1 MTRPAHFTS
10 KRESNEIFKISRS
23 DLPIVLAR
31 KQSGGTTVSAT
42 SYLAN
47 RVGIRVF
54 VTGGI
59 GGVHRGVEHTMDI
72 SADLTELSRTP
83 ITVISAGI
91 KSILDIGRT
100 LEVLETNGVCVAVYQ
115 GKQFKTTNG
124 NSEQVTFPAFFTPDS
139 GISVNYNLKTS
150 ADVAELMR
158 QCDSIGLESAILLAV
173 PNDIEEGKV
182 YHQKLEKA
190 LLIAEREMKENKS
203 ISGKRVTPFLL
214 SKINELTGGE
224 SLQLNQQLIQHN
236 ALIGAQVAVEYSNV
250 LQGISKASSL
260 STPTPRQCSHRI
272 PVVIGGSV
280 YDIVAKA
287 DRSSS
292 FVKKIVLAVDVLNI
306 MRDPDNVLVRLVI
319 PIRQWHFSVAMVLC
333 GVVERL
339 NCAPIPP
346 PIEDDRPVVVALP
359 INNESCCIDGRG
371 K

>member
-1 MTRPAHFTS
+1 MTCPAHFSKFLVFRVLCLGIDQSIFSLKIIIFCFFKAS

-158 QCDSIGLESAILLAV
+158 QRDSIGLESAILLAV

-190 LLIAEREMKENKS
+190 LLIAEREMK
-203 ISGKRVTPFLL
+203 
-214 SKINELTGGE
+214 
-224 SLQLNQQLIQHN
+224 
-236 ALIGAQVAVEYSNV
+236 
-250 LQGISKASSL
+250 
-260 STPTPRQCSHRI
+260 
-272 PVVIGGSV
+272 
-280 YDIVAKA
+280 
-287 DRSSS
+287 
-292 FVKKIVLAVDVLNI
+292 
-306 MRDPDNVLVRLVI
+306 
-319 PIRQWHFSVAMVLC
+319 
-333 GVVERL
+333 
-339 NCAPIPP
+339 
-346 PIEDDRPVVVALP
+346 
-359 INNESCCIDGRG
+359 
-371 K
+371 